1 LGELAVELSVE
12 LAGGIVGDVE
22 EPDDA
27 WFLSGQGAQE
37 CRQHECGGD
46 ARDDTL
52 EARPIH
58 IKKMEIESRVRQVGF
73 QKLDSS
79 SARMADARFS
89 TPSFR

>member
-1 LGELAVELSVE
+1 VQ
-12 LAGGIVGDVE
+12 
-22 EPDDA
+22 
-27 WFLSGQGAQE
+27 QG
-37 CRQHECGGD
+37 RQHECGGD

-73 QKLDSS
+73 QKLDSR